1 MTCCFPNW
9 ASVTSAKKKWGSCT
23 NVPSGPF
30 QFYGLFYKILVFFSP
45 LSVILHIN
53 RNLHIVSRTKKFT
66 IWRLGKLASLS
77 FLFHVFILYH
87 LSRQQTQKTLQSPIL
102 LLPSNIDKNGG
113 SNDGK
118 DQLEL
123 HWMFHWHHPAH
134 KWCECEEEQTGL
146 WNRSWIWVPLIAEVG
161 LTSQVLRSQVRMI
174 NGLWIYF
181 SIQKTAEIEG
191 R

>member
-30 QFYGLFYKILVFFSP
+30 QFYGLFYKILVFSP
-45 LSVILHIN
+45 IVSDLHFN

-87 LSRQQTQKTLQSPIL
+87 LSRQQTQKTLQFPIL

-181 SIQKTAEIEG
+181 SIQKTAEVEG